1 MYESD
6 HAAYQQRPRQS
17 AGILRTLLSVIGLVA
32 MVLVLSW
39 GLRTFIFQA
48 YEIPS
53 GSMETTIMPGDMVLS
68 EKITYYGRPPAAG
81 DIVTF
86 EDPDPEHMGRI
97 LIKRVIATGGQ
108 TVDLRDGRVYV
119 DDVLQNEPYTH
130 GEPSLALRSYLF
142 EEITYP
148 YTVPPG
154 GLWVMG
160 DNRTNSQ
167 DSRYF
172 GAIPESSVTGKALFI
187 YWPLTDIG
195 LL

>member
-1 MYESD
+1 MHERKQAS
-6 HAAYQQRPRQS
+6 QPE
-17 AGILRTLLSVIGLVA
+17 GILHTLLSIIVLVA
-32 MVLVLSW
+32 LVLGLTW

-53 GSMETTIMPGDMVLS
+53 GSMETTIMPGDMVFS

>member
-1 MYESD
+1 MHERKQAS
-6 HAAYQQRPRQS
+6 QPE
-17 AGILRTLLSVIGLVA
+17 GILHTLLSIIVLVA
-32 MVLVLSW
+32 LVLGLTW

-81 DIVTF
+81 DTVTS
-86 EDPDPEHMGRI
+86 E
-97 LIKRVIATGGQ
+97 ATGGQ

>member
-1 MYESD
+1 
-6 HAAYQQRPRQS
+6 
-17 AGILRTLLSVIGLVA
+17 
-32 MVLVLSW
+32 
-39 GLRTFIFQA
+39 
-48 YEIPS
+48 
-53 GSMETTIMPGDMVLS
+53 
-68 EKITYYGRPPAAG
+68 
-81 DIVTF
+81 
-86 EDPDPEHMGRI
+86 MGRI

>member
-1 MYESD
+1 MHERPQASQPESLL
-6 HAAYQQRPRQS
+6 HT
-17 AGILRTLLSVIGLVA
+17 ILSVIFLVA
-32 MVLVLSW
+32 VVLVLTW

-53 GSMETTIMPGDMVLS
+53 GSMETTIMPGNMVLS
-68 EKITYYGRPPAAG
+68 EKITYYGREPRAG

-86 EDPDPEHMGRI
+86 EDPDPEHAGRI

-119 DDVLQNEPYTH
+119 DGEPLNEPYTH
-130 GEPSLALRSYLF
+130 GKISKPLESHLYD
-142 EEITYP
+142 EVTYP
-148 YTVPPG
+148 YTVPEG
-154 GLWVMG
+154 SLWVMG
-160 DNRTNSQ
+160 DNRSNSQ

-172 GAIPESSVTGKALFI
+172 GAIPISSVTGKGIFI